1 VLTFVLFLSL
11 NPGAE
16 AKAFKSHRVQT
27 YLNLRDHN
35 GFPSKLERTHTF
47 PSIIFASRER
57 VRRNTRASTEMDQ
70 ISDEDW
76 DVMKAMIST
85 QIDSI
90 HVTVES
96 LRKRGSLECIAQ
108 QIKRGDDNPSAR
120 LQAWYLAMLEI
131 EVTSKPLGLQKINY
145 LFNHHAKEG
154 LKSFVLDTTMTQTS
168 ADADD
173 DEWKRRSIVANLEG
187 KPNLSVVER
196 QQLWQAKKESALN
209 NMRQQEQTKAARER
223 KMSAPDLTKSRKSF
237 MGTSKLQKQ
246 SGQKR
251 SGDDGYLNNITN
263 QSGGKNKRIRTD
275 SKMSTAPK
283 SQATRRQSLR

>member
-1 VLTFVLFLSL
+1 
-11 NPGAE
+11 
-16 AKAFKSHRVQT
+16 
-27 YLNLRDHN
+27 
-35 GFPSKLERTHTF
+35 
-47 PSIIFASRER
+47 
-57 VRRNTRASTEMDQ
+57 MDQ
-70 ISDEDW
+70 VSDEDW

-85 QIDSI
+85 QIDI
-90 HVTVES
+90 IPKDVTVES

-283 SQATRRQSLR
+283 SQSQATRRQSLR